1 MKKKFVKMNVD
12 DKELSLGNFCRLLK
26 GLAVNK
32 SAALQVEVFS
42 CLFDVDSIQDTTVN
56 NYCIGLRSI
65 GDEYKQ
71 KYLIL
76 KKKYNKDKFIM
87 INICLRIVS
96 ILDGNLYF
104 NIGNKDGYLLINS
117 SKKIKEFCLKLYNIA
132 KNDTS
137 VSLEVSDSIYSKI
150 CDGNLYEALVYIL
163 FYIILEKKQPVYEE
177 DKKKDVIENLLAQSK
192 ISSSDLE
199 EYLKLK
205 FCEGSNYYL
214 SLKKLANNE
223 NAYACFELGCLEYEG
238 NIFGVPRY
246 DIAYSYFLKATKMD
260 HPSSY
265 YYIGRIYFN
274 GNIGSGKAEEKKL
287 SFDYFKRASE
297 LGCISAFNS
306 LGLFYLKGIYPVE
319 KDVDTAIKYFKKASG
334 NNYVYAFNNLG
345 LIEEKRKNY
354 SMAFEYFKKSADL
367 GESWACNRVGEY
379 YRKGIYVDKSMVDAF
394 NYYNKGLDVPKL
406 YLCFYNFYNLARYY
420 YLEGCLDIVIS
431 PDKNKAIKYLIVA
444 SDNGIIDANILLF
457 YYYIECYL
465 KNKDSSKLAY
475 VYEYKKKIET
485 NSQYNNT
492 IKREIENALKKISTH
507 NDIDITLII

>member
-1 MKKKFVKMNVD
+1 MKKSFVKMNID

-26 GLAVNK
+26 SLAVNK

-104 NIGNKDGYLLINS
+104 NISNKDGYLLINS
-117 SKKIKEFCLKLYNIA
+117 NKKIKEFCLKLYNIA
-132 KNDTS
+132 KNDAS
-137 VSLEVSDSIYSKI
+137 VSLEVSGSIYSKI

-199 EYLKLK
+199 DYLKLK

-214 SLKKLANNE
+214 SLKKLVNNE

-238 NIFGVPRY
+238 NFLGMPRY
-246 DIAYSYFLKATKMD
+246 DIAYSYFLKATKLD

-265 YYIGRIYFN
+265 YYIGRMYFN
-274 GNIGSGKAEEKKL
+274 GNIGSGKDEEKKMA
-287 SFDYFKRASE
+287 FDYFKRASE

-319 KDVDTAIKYFKKASG
+319 KDVDTAIKYFKKASSNG
-334 NNYVYAFNNLG
+334 YVYAFNNLG
-345 LIEEKRKNY
+345 LIEEKRNNY
-354 SMAFEYFKKSADL
+354 SVAFEYFKKSADL

-379 YRKGIYVDKSMVDAF
+379 YRKGLYVDKNVTFGDLKGVLNEFIRIYFGASRPTRFRSSFFPFTEPSAEVDVQCIMCEGKGCRTCSGTGWLEVLGCGMVDPHDLEACGIDSNVYTGYAF
-394 NYYNKGLDVPKL
+394 GMGVERIT
-406 YLCFYNFYNLARYY
+406 NL
-420 YLEGCLDIVIS
+420 
-431 PDKNKAIKYLIVA
+431 KYRV
-444 SDNGIIDANILLF
+444 SDLRLF
-457 YYYIECYL
+457 SENDTRFL
-465 KNKDSSKLAY
+465 
-475 VYEYKKKIET
+475 
-485 NSQYNNT
+485 
-492 IKREIENALKKISTH
+492 REFESAK
-507 NDIDITLII
+507 